1 MMTTNGNDMPDPDA
15 IKMFIGQI
23 PKSWNENDVRM
34 YFEQYGPIYMVN
46 VLRDKVTKQSRGCCF
61 ITYFSRK
68 SALEAQNACHNL
80 KTLPGMNHP
89 LQLKPADN
97 ENRAERK
104 IFVGMLSK
112 KINEMDLRAMFCRFG
127 LIEECS
133 ILRDGSGQSRGCGFV
148 TFSSKLCALN
158 AIKVMHHSS
167 TMEGC
172 SSPLVVK
179 FADVRSKEKTPSV
192 VSASMPTVLSSL
204 SDTKVFSMLQQ
215 HQRNTVLS
223 QAPTFSLGNIGSSIP
238 GLSNLPSSTT
248 DLAALT
254 FLTNLAASV
263 NPTGTGHSSLLTSG
277 GNSSSTAS
285 LSSRTASA
293 VSMGNG
299 NFSTNGL
306 FSNQGEGPDGSNLF
320 IYHLPQEFTDADL
333 LQAFLPFGTILSAK
347 VFIDKGTNLSK
358 CFGFVSY
365 DNNLSAQLAIQAMNG
380 FQIGTKRLKVQ
391 LKRSKDK
398 PY

>member
-1 MMTTNGNDMPDPDA
+1 
-15 IKMFIGQI
+15 
-23 PKSWNENDVRM
+23 
-34 YFEQYGPIYMVN
+34 
-46 VLRDKVTKQSRGCCF
+46 
-61 ITYFSRK
+61 
-68 SALEAQNACHNL
+68 
-80 KTLPGMNHP
+80 MNHP

-112 KINEMDLRAMFCRFG
+112 KMNEMDLRSMFCRFG

-133 ILRDGSGQSRGCGFV
+133 ILRDSNGLSRGCGFV

-158 AIKVMHHSS
+158 AIKVMHQS
-167 TMEGC
+167 TTSEGC

-179 FADVRSKEKTPSV
+179 FADVRSKDKLAPVQPSP
-192 VSASMPTVLSSL
+192 SNIPMLSSL
-204 SDTKVFSMLQQ
+204 PDTKLLGMLQQ
-215 HQRNTVLS
+215 QRTVLHS
-223 QAPTFSLGNIGSSIP
+223 PSFPLNINPSMST
-238 GLSNLPSSTT
+238 LPNTTT

-254 FLTNLAASV
+254 FLTNLAAASNSSQQLLGGAA
-263 NPTGTGHSSLLTSG
+263 NPTPTPQRSSVPS
-277 GNSSSTAS
+277 
-285 LSSRTASA
+285 
-293 VSMGNG
+293 
-299 NFSTNGL
+299 FPGL
-306 FSNQGEGPDGSNLF
+306 FSVEGPDGANLF

-333 LQAFLPFGTILSAK
+333 LQAFLPFGTVISAK
-347 VFIDKGTNLSK
+347 VFIDKSTNLSK

-365 DNNLSAQLAIQAMNG
+365 DNNVSAQLAIQAMNG